1 MATSKKS
8 RMSIADEDA
17 AFFRN
22 AYKNDPK
29 ARAAMERDGYKPTS
43 DNKKKTPAKKTG
55 RK

>member
-1 MATSKKS
+1 MATSKKP

-43 DNKKKTPAKKTG
+43 DKKKTPAKKTG